1 MNYKPWLLLLW
12 QSELFMKTLLQAY
25 SAKGSPQDDFSQ
37 PLGPGSNYKVGSN
50 YFWHLPT
57 SYPVP
62 FSHLLF
68 WNQVLSGPIKAYGF
82 LDSSLSHPIH
92 LYPALKGSR
101 VQSCY
106 IHMHPAHTRIQY
118 HKKVF
123 FLGAQDRSMSLVW
136 AKER

>member
-1 MNYKPWLLLLW
+1 MNYKPWLLPLW

-37 PLGPGSNYKVGSN
+37 PLGPGSNCKVGSN

-68 WNQVLSGPIKAYGF
+68 WKQVFSRLITVYGF
-82 LDSSLSHPIH
+82 PNSSLSHSIH
-92 LYPALKGSR
+92 LYPALKGPT
-101 VQSCY
+101 VYSCY
-106 IHMHPAHTRIQY
+106 THMHCVHTHTYTEFQ
-118 HKKVF
+118 KMVF
-123 FLGAQDRSMSLVW
+123 FLWAQDHLY
-136 AKER
+136 